1 MSMQLLDG
9 LSAILANSS
18 KLASTTWARP
28 TLSTTWARPGC
39 DSRSTTW
46 AGPLA

>member
-9 LSAILANSS
+9 LSATLANSS

-28 TLSTTWARPGC
+28 SQSTTWA
-39 DSRSTTW
+39 
-46 AGPLA
+46 APLA